1 MAKFFKMKQLRFL
14 LVVLTCLIVTVS
26 YSQRRYNIQTSIGIF
41 GGIAQTDIL
50 SDQLETSV
58 KNGWYGGL
66 MTAGDV
72 PHKWYNLQY
81 GLSLTQ
87 HSLEVMTINSSLQDE
102 AVPVH
107 FIGAQVGMWLQ
118 IKLAK
123 RYLTLDVGPVIQVNG
138 KLTYDDVFDGNVIP
152 SDTRVDMKTL
162 SEINMFNVLPT
173 VGITA
178 GPVNFKVRALY
189 QYGLLNSFS
198 KMNGGEEAYNF
209 KGNQSTLLLGAM
221 ICF

>member
-1 MAKFFKMKQLRFL
+1 MKHLRFL
-14 LVVLTCLIVTVS
+14 LVVLVCLFVTES
-26 YSQRRYNIQTSIGIF
+26 FSQRRYDIHTSIGIF
-41 GGIAQTDIL
+41 GGITQTDII
-50 SDQLETSV
+50 SDQLDTSV
-58 KNGWYGGL
+58 KTGWYGGL

-81 GLSLTQ
+81 GLALTQ
-87 HSLEVMTINSSLQDE
+87 NSFEVMTITPSLQDE
-102 AVPVH
+102 AVPVN
-107 FIGAQVGMWLQ
+107 FIGAQLGMWLQ

-123 RYLTLDVGPVIQVNG
+123 RYVTLDVGPVIQVNG
-138 KLTYDDVFDGNVIP
+138 KLTYDDMYDDNLIP
-152 SDTRVDMKTL
+152 SDTRVNMKTL

-178 GPVNFKVRALY
+178 GPLNFKVRALY

-209 KGNQSTLLLGAM
+209 KGNQSSLLLGAM
-221 ICF
+221 LCF